1 QEKKELKAEYLE
13 IIALIEQLQNQL
25 NLLMKERQKLNQ
37 RMKELI
43 EVETKQENRALI
55 EKMKGFVKENEQL
68 KKQEKTYKEEWKVQA
83 TEFQSKLQEI
93 DEHMNNENDEENQRL
108 IKIEKLYESD
118 SKKLNKIRQAL
129 AEKNQEL
136 SGLTRQL
143 ESYPLR
149 AELLQYEK
157 RFVELYSLTNERLK
171 ETKKYFHLYNSLND
185 VHSSISDEVKLLEQI
200 QEEFPSRVKNESL
213 RVEFVSSLDK
223 MISNLDQIISNSE
236 GQLNQVLEQK
246 NKISQDYNQ
255 VLSAQRK
262 YYMSVKEFQ
271 DACNVNV
278 ALAQKIEI
286 FEKKLEELQS
296 QDDAH

>member
-1 QEKKELKAEYLE
+1 
-13 IIALIEQLQNQL
+13 
-25 NLLMKERQKLNQ
+25 
-37 RMKELI
+37 
-43 EVETKQENRALI
+43 
-55 EKMKGFVKENEQL
+55 
-68 KKQEKTYKEEWKVQA
+68 
-83 TEFQSKLQEI
+83 
-93 DEHMNNENDEENQRL
+93 
-108 IKIEKLYESD
+108 
-118 SKKLNKIRQAL
+118 
-129 AEKNQEL
+129 
-136 SGLTRQL
+136 
-143 ESYPLR
+143 
-149 AELLQYEK
+149 
-157 RFVELYSLTNERLK
+157 
-171 ETKKYFHLYNSLND
+171 YFHLYNSLND